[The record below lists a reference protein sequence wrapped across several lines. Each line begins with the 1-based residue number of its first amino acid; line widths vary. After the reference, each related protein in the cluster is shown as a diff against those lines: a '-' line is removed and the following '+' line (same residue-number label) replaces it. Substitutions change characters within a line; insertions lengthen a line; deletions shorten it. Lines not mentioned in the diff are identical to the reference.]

1 MDKIILASTS
11 PRRREILNKM
21 SLEFEIIQS
30 DADETIKEK
39 IKPDEAVKLI
49 SERKAL
55 NTYEKIKDKY
65 KDFDRIII
73 IAADTVVSIDNKIL
87 GKPKNKN
94 NAFEMLNSLSGKKH
108 FVYTGIT
115 IAIYKDNALDLSTK
129 CECTEVYMRNLTEN
143 EIKKYIDSENV
154 LDKAGAYAI
163 QSKGAVLIE
172 KINGDY
178 LNIVG
183 LPITLLYK
191 MLKDYDIHIL

>member
-1 MDKIILASTS
+1 MDKIILASAS
-11 PRRREILNKM
+11 PRRREILNQM

-39 IKPDEAVKLI
+39 MKPDDAVKLI

-55 NTYEKIKDKY
+55 NTYEKIKNKY
-65 KDFDRIII
+65 KDFDKVII
-73 IAADTVVSIDNKIL
+73 IAADTVVSINDKIL
-87 GKPKNKN
+87 GKPKDKN
-94 NAFEMLNSLSGKKH
+94 DAFKMLNFLSGKKH
-108 FVYTGIT
+108 FVYTGVT
-115 IAIYKDNALDLSTK
+115 IAVYKDNKLNLSTK
-129 CECTEVYMRNLTEN
+129 SECTEVYMRALTEN
-143 EIKKYIDSENV
+143 EIKKYIESENV

-191 MLKDYDIHIL
+191 MLKEYDIYIL